1 MAEFD
6 DLLDGLEGE
15 DRDARLRLLE
25 SLREDGISDEE
36 IRRAAEE
43 QRLVLLP
50 VERVLRGDARYT
62 AEEIAEETAID
73 SAALARARRAAG
85 LSTVPEG
92 ERGYGEGDLELAR
105 RLKTA
110 LDAGLPLEAILDTN
124 RVMGRGLAQTAAA
137 MRTMV
142 GQAFLQQGAK
152 EDEAA
157 ERLAAATK
165 LLLPNVGPA
174 LEYFFAQHL
183 LELIR
188 TDILDSEQLATGTV
202 SRARETGVAFADLVG
217 FTRLGGRVPAE
228 DLGSVARR
236 LESLTDGVIEQPV
249 RLVKTIGDA
258 VMLTC
263 IDPEKLVLA
272 MLDLSEAVDREGDD
286 FPQLRSGVAFGSA
299 IERDGDLYGHAVN
312 VASRVTGVARPGTV
326 LTTQEVRDAA
336 EDGFDWS
343 YARERKLKGVGEVKL
358 YRVRRAGERGDGNG
372 GR

>member
-1 MAEFD
+1 VPEFD
-6 DLLDGLEGE
+6 DLLEGLEGE
-15 DRDARLRLLE
+15 AREARLRLVE
-25 SLREDGISDEE
+25 SLRDDGVSEEE

-43 QRLVLLP
+43 ERLVLLP

-62 AEEIAEETAID
+62 ADELAEATGVD
-73 SAALARARRAAG
+73 AATLAKARRAGG
-85 LSTVPEG
+85 LPTVPEG
-92 ERGYGEGDLELAR
+92 ERGYGEGDLQLAE

-110 LDAGLPLEAILDTN
+110 LDAGLPLEGILDTN

-142 GQAFLQQGAK
+142 GQAVLKEGAK

-157 ERLAAATK
+157 ERLATATR

-188 TDILDSEQLATGTV
+188 TDVLDSEQLATGTIG
-202 SRARETGVAFADLVG
+202 RARETAVAFADLVG

-228 DLGSVARR
+228 DLGGVARR
-236 LESLTDGVIEQPV
+236 LESLADGAIEQPV

-258 VMLTC
+258 VMLSC
-263 IDPEKLVLA
+263 ADPEQLVTA
-272 MLDLSEAVDREGDD
+272 MLELNEAVDREGES
-286 FPQLRSGVAFGSA
+286 FPQVRTGIAFGSA
-299 IERDGDLYGHAVN
+299 VERDGDLYGHAVN

-326 LTTQEVRDAA
+326 LTTQEVHDAT
-336 EDGFDWS
+336 EDSFAWS
-343 YARERKLKGVGEVKL
+343 YARERRLKGVGDVKL
-358 YRVRRAGERGDGNG
+358 YRVRRGGEG
-372 GR
+372 

>member
-1 MAEFD
+1 
-6 DLLDGLEGE
+6 
-15 DRDARLRLLE
+15 
-25 SLREDGISDEE
+25 
-36 IRRAAEE
+36 
-43 QRLVLLP
+43 
-50 VERVLRGDARYT
+50 
-62 AEEIAEETAID
+62 
-73 SAALARARRAAG
+73 
-85 LSTVPEG
+85 
-92 ERGYGEGDLELAR
+92 
-105 RLKTA
+105 
-110 LDAGLPLEAILDTN
+110 
-124 RVMGRGLAQTAAA
+124 MGRGLAQTAAA

-142 GQAFLQQGAK
+142 GQAFLSEGAR

-188 TDILDSEQLATGTV
+188 TDVLDSDQLATGTV
-202 SRARETGVAFADLVG
+202 SRARDTGVAFADLVG
-217 FTRLGGRVPAE
+217 FTRLGGQVPAE
-228 DLGSVARR
+228 DLGGVARR
-236 LESLTDGVIEQPV
+236 LESLADRAIEQPV

-263 IDPEKLVLA
+263 TDPEKLVAA
-272 MLDLSEAVDREGDD
+272 MLELNEAVDREGED

-299 IERDGDLYGHAVN
+299 VERDGDLYGHAVN

-358 YRVRRAGERGDGNG
+358 FRVRRRGERSGDAEG
-372 GR
+372 